1 VTKLYVANCSQQNQ
15 SVNYR
20 LIESIG
26 VKQQTIEIGQ
36 QIILGGRDITD
47 IQIDGIIEQL
57 DPYGFFRADTI
68 GKQHHYAGLVYS
80 LDKPVSIDLMS
91 RVIQRNR
98 EILIHKGREIR
109 KEAAVAV
116 NNALGDDHTGPA
128 PDMLEMSVQEEK
140 RGTGAD
146 SSTDPMN
153 EGVRVTKNE
162 ERAHDAPRRGRPPK
176 VR

>member
-1 VTKLYVANCSQQNQ
+1 MTKLYVANCSQQNQ

-20 LIESIG
+20 LIESVG

-80 LDKPVSIDLMS
+80 LDKPVSLDLMS
-91 RVIQRNR
+91 RVIERNR

-109 KEAAVAV
+109 QQAAVAV
-116 NNALGDDHTGPA
+116 NNSLDENTGSA

-140 RGTGAD
+140 RGTGGD
-146 SSTDPMN
+146 SSTDPLS
-153 EGVRVTKNE
+153 EGVRVTKHADRGN
-162 ERAHDAPRRGRPPK
+162 DAPRRGRPPK